1 MLGEAVL
8 TDEAEEDGDDDAVGG
23 AEDEGE
29 VGGKEA
35 GDE

>member
-1 MLGEAVL
+1 MLGKTVL
-8 TDEAEEDGDDDAVGG
+8 ADEAEEDGDDYAVGG